1 MAYLLPLTSDGERTF
16 SVVLGSNTYF
26 FRSYYVRG
34 QESAWLLDISDAG
47 GSMLASGV
55 KLVPGSPNCLAGYGD
70 AFNGENIVVA
80 LSRGRPGDEEAPGDT
95 LNVLWFPEGEESP
108 FTLGDPME
116 TLGEAIRLAGEYW
129 PLKRK
134 APRRTVRSC
143 GASSSRSARSKSGG
157 ARARARLCSSRA
169 TGRLRACG

>member
-1 MAYLLPLTSDGERTF
+1 MAYFLPLTSDGERTF

-47 GSMLASGV
+47 GSMLAAGV
-55 KLVPGSPNCLAGYGD
+55 KLVPGSPNCLVGYGD
-70 AFNGENIVVA
+70 AFNGENIVVT
-80 LSRGRPGDEEAPGDT
+80 LSRGKPGDEEAPGDT

-116 TLGEAIRLAGEYW
+116 TLGEAIRLAGE
-129 PLKRK
+129 
-134 APRRTVRSC
+134 
-143 GASSSRSARSKSGG
+143 
-157 ARARARLCSSRA
+157 
-169 TGRLRACG
+169 

>member
-1 MAYLLPLTSDGERTF
+1 MPILVYPHPMAYLLPLTSDGERTF

-95 LNVLWFPEGEESP
+95 KGRNPRLRSV
-108 FTLGDPME
+108 
-116 TLGEAIRLAGEYW
+116 IRW
-129 PLKRK
+129 K
-134 APRRTVRSC
+134 
-143 GASSSRSARSKSGG
+143 RSAKRSGLRG
-157 ARARARLCSSRA
+157 ND
-169 TGRLRACG
+169 GR

>member
-1 MAYLLPLTSDGERTF
+1 MAYLLPLASDGERTL

-26 FRSYYVRG
+26 FRSYYVHG

-80 LSRGRPGDEEAPGDT
+80 ISRGRPRDEEPPCDKHK
-95 LNVLWFPEGEESP
+95 LIRFPEGEESP

-116 TLGEAIRLAGEYW
+116 TLGEAIRLAGE
-129 PLKRK
+129 
-134 APRRTVRSC
+134 
-143 GASSSRSARSKSGG
+143 
-157 ARARARLCSSRA
+157 
-169 TGRLRACG
+169 

>member
-34 QESAWLLDISDAG
+34 QESACLLDISDAG

-55 KLVPGSPNCLAGYGD
+55 QLVPG
-70 AFNGENIVVA
+70 
-80 LSRGRPGDEEAPGDT
+80 
-95 LNVLWFPEGEESP
+95 FPEGEESP

-116 TLGEAIRLAGEYW
+116 TLGEAIRLAGE
-129 PLKRK
+129 
-134 APRRTVRSC
+134 
-143 GASSSRSARSKSGG
+143 
-157 ARARARLCSSRA
+157 
-169 TGRLRACG
+169 

>member
-1 MAYLLPLTSDGERTF
+1 MFRVRQTQIPVYPSPMAYLLPLTSDGERTF
-16 SVVLGSNTYF
+16 SVVLGSSTYF

-34 QESAWLLDISDAG
+34 QESAWLLDISVAG

-70 AFNGENIVVA
+70 AFNGENIVVT

-108 FTLGDPME
+108 FTHGDPME
-116 TLGEAIRLAGEYW
+116 TLGEAIRLAGE
-129 PLKRK
+129 
-134 APRRTVRSC
+134 
-143 GASSSRSARSKSGG
+143 
-157 ARARARLCSSRA
+157 
-169 TGRLRACG
+169 

>member
-1 MAYLLPLTSDGERTF
+1 MFWNMFRVRETPILVYPSLMAYLLPLTPDGERTF

-26 FRSYYVRG
+26 LRSYYVRG

-70 AFNGENIVVA
+70 AFNGETIVVT
-80 LSRGRPGDEEAPGDT
+80 LSRGR

-116 TLGEAIRLAGEYW
+116 TLGEAIRLAGE
-129 PLKRK
+129 
-134 APRRTVRSC
+134 
-143 GASSSRSARSKSGG
+143 
-157 ARARARLCSSRA
+157 
-169 TGRLRACG
+169 